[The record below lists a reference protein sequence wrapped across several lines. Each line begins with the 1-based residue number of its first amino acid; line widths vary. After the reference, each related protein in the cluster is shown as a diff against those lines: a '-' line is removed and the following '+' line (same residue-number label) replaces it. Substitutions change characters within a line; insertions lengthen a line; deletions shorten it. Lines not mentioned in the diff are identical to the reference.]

1 MKAGSVAFWI
11 LFAVTVVVYG
21 VMVLW
26 SLPRIAAAAG
36 GLAAFDMRP
45 TGYSFDEAKGFLAAL
60 SPDGVAF
67 YLGVQEKLDS
77 VYPALLAATL
87 FFAIVALA
95 PAKLGIWR
103 WVLALIAIPGAVFDY
118 LENAAVSAMLAA
130 GADGLTSVAVDTA
143 DRWTVL
149 KSAFTAVAMI
159 TLVLLLVGRL
169 ARRLLWRRTSAT

>member
-1 MKAGSVAFWI
+1 MKAESVAFWI

-21 VMVLW
+21 AMVLW

-36 GLAAFDMRP
+36 GLAPFDMRP

-60 SPDGVAF
+60 SPDGFAF
-67 YLGVQEKLDS
+67 YLGVQGKLDAI
-77 VYPALLAATL
+77 YPALLAATL
-87 FFAIVALA
+87 FFAIATLV
-95 PAKLGIWR
+95 PMRLGVWR

-118 LENAAVSAMLAA
+118 LENAAVSAMLTG
-130 GADGLTSVAVDTA
+130 GADGLTTAAVSTA

-169 ARRLLWRRTSAT
+169 VRRLLWRRSSAT

>member
-1 MKAGSVAFWI
+1 MKPGSVAFWI
-11 LFAVTVVVYG
+11 LFAVTVIVYG

-45 TGYSFDEAKGFLAAL
+45 TGYTFDEAKAFLAAL
-60 SPDGVAF
+60 SPEGAAF

-77 VYPALLAATL
+77 VYPALLGATL
-87 FFAIVALA
+87 FFAIAALA
-95 PAKLGIWR
+95 PARLGIWR

-118 LENAAVSAMLAA
+118 LENAAVSVMLTV
-130 GADGLTSVAVDTA
+130 GVDGLTPAAVEAA

-149 KSAFTAVAMI
+149 KSAFTAVAMV
-159 TLVLLLVGRL
+159 TLVLLLVARL
-169 ARRLLWRRTSAT
+169 VRRLLWRRTSET